1 MAKVLNPKHIRFD
14 IQKEKGFRGHK
25 FIATTIIDDKGR
37 QITEEPKEGSDIIT
51 LRAEQRIYNNSKG
64 VLTNKIAEDLIHALE
79 NGAKEYRPLYEI

>member
-25 FIATTIIDDKGR
+25 FIATTIIDDKGH

-51 LRAEQRIYNNSKG
+51 LRAEQRLYNAKA
-64 VLTNKIAEDLIHALE
+64 VLTDHIANDLINALE
-79 NGAKEYRPLYEI
+79 NNAKEYKPLYEI